1 MSIFS
6 RLNDSWHALW
16 GDSQGFVP
24 VSGTVSTPVALSGSD
39 GAWMGIAAYFACI
52 RNLSEDVAKLPLI
65 TYRRLARGK
74 ERATNHPYYKLL
86 RRRPYPSVGSIAFR
100 ETMMRNV
107 LGWGN
112 GYAEI
117 LRRNTGEAYALQII
131 SPQNVIIRADKSGT
145 GIEYVV
151 KTSVLPEKTI
161 SPENMIHI
169 HGLSA
174 NGIDGISI
182 AGYARETLQFAASAQ
197 TYGKNI
203 FARGGRPSGILTH
216 EGKLQPEAK
225 QALAKA
231 WEEAYGGSNS
241 GRTAVLDHG
250 IKYEAISINPVDAQ
264 YLETRQF
271 TVEEIARWFRM
282 PLHKIQYLVRA
293 QGWST
298 LDAQNTDYLTDTLM
312 PWLIRWEEELT
323 AKLFPVEPE
332 YFVEHLVT
340 GLLRGD
346 ASTRKDFY
354 VGMFSIGGLSI
365 NEIRELE
372 NMNPIEGEG
381 GDKHFVPLNMTPA
394 EFANSINGGGGKA
407 KENAQS

>member
-1 MSIFS
+1 MNIFS
-6 RLNDSWHALW
+6 KIKDAYHVLTGHASAAW
-16 GDSQGFVP
+16 TP
-24 VSGTVSTPVALSGSD
+24 VSVSDSGGLPRCAD
-39 GAWMGIAAYFACI
+39 EGWLRIAAYFACI

-74 ERATNHPYYKLL
+74 ERAANHPYYNLL
-86 RRRPYPSVGSIAFR
+86 RRQPHPAIGAMALR
-100 ETMMRNV
+100 ETVTRYA

-112 GYAEI
+112 GYARIHRDNLGKAVMLEPIPTPLVSVIGGDGGKVSYEI
-117 LRRNTGEAYALQII
+117 KRN
-131 SPQNVIIRADKSGT
+131 
-145 GIEYVV
+145 
-151 KTSVLPEKTI
+151 PEPETVP
-161 SPENMIHI
+161 SENMIHI
-169 HGLSA
+169 HGISSDGVNGLSVLQA
-174 NGIDGISI
+174 
-182 AGYARETLQFAASAQ
+182 AQETLGFAYYAQ
-197 TYGKNI
+197 KYGENI

-216 EGKLQPEAK
+216 PGKLQPEAK
-225 QALAKA
+225 HTLARA
-231 WEEAYGGSNS
+231 WEEAYGGNNS

-250 IKYEAISINPVDAQ
+250 IKYEPISINPVDAQ

-282 PLHKIQYLVRA
+282 PLHKIQYLLRA

-312 PWLIRWEEELT
+312 PWLVRWEEEL
-323 AKLFPVEPE
+323 ARKLFVGEDD
-332 YFVEHLVT
+332 YFAEHLVT

-346 ASTRKDFY
+346 VSTRKDFY

-372 NMNPIEGEG
+372 NMNPIDGEA